1 MSLNDEEKKMVIAYR
16 LDKANKTLYEAQ
28 KVIELS
34 LWATAANRLYYAVYY
49 AVSSLLIAKGLNA
62 KTHEG
67 IIRMFNMHF
76 INTGKIDMEL
86 GRQYNRLFTMRIT
99 GDYGDCFDLQETDV
113 KPLVE
118 PASQLITKVISL
130 VHQEIQ

>member
-1 MSLNDEEKKMVIAYR
+1 MSLNDEEKQMVIAYR
-16 LDKANKTLYEAQ
+16 LDKASKTLNEAQ
-28 KVIELS
+28 KVIELG
-34 LWATAANRLYYAVYY
+34 LWATAANRLYYAAYY
-49 AVSSLLIAKGLNA
+49 AVSSLLIANGLNA

-76 INTGKIDMEL
+76 INTGKIEMEL

-130 VHQEIQ
+130 VQQKIQ